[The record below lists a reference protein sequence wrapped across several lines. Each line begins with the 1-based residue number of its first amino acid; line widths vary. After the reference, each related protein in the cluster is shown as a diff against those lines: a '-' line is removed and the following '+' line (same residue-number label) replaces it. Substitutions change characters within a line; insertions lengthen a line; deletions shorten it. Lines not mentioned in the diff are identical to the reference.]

1 MSLLNQPSRIFISAD
16 DLEWGTGQNFNM
28 TLEEA
33 VTGAVGVE
41 CSRAAIPNTQYP
53 IPAYQSKFY
62 YSINGV
68 NDFVQLTYN
77 RNFTS
82 MTDLIAQLN
91 ADALAQ
97 SKPVTF
103 AYDTDTTRVSVTIGG
118 AAYATITVDNTNN
131 NITLYDDTSS
141 TYADIVVPAGTYTFA
156 AWNTAVSAAI
166 AAAVAQAYTLT
177 SEPVWNSLVITSNST
192 LSGGFV
198 VGDYRCT
205 SKVAGAV
212 VGFSMSPLVGT
223 DAARR
228 QASAP
233 NFGFVWG
240 SATINFGIPDT
251 DPIQSPPGATAV
263 IVGAVIPAFSSGG
276 VGQPVAVSPRS
287 AYDLAPGSTNA
298 LKNRFGLNTRLGFPY
313 VGISGLTGGA
323 TYTGTFLPNLIRTR
337 VIYVLTNFAV
347 NDSLSTDG
355 LRTCIAK
362 IPVNS
367 SYGGITIYA
376 PAELNFSRIIQQ
388 TLQNIQVS
396 LLDDNYQPY
405 MLNVE
410 EPTELEIFFKYVE

>member
-68 NDFVQLTYN
+68 NDYVQLTYQ

-82 MTDLIAQLN
+82 MSDLITQLN
-91 ADALAQ
+91 ADAVAQ
-97 SKPVTF
+97 NKPVSFT
-103 AYDTDTTRVSVTIGG
+103 YNTDTNRVSVVIGG
-118 AAYATITVDNTNN
+118 TAFSTITVDNTNN
-131 NITLYDDTSS
+131 YAVLYETSLTD
-141 TYADIVVPAGTYTFA
+141 TYAEVVVAPGTYTLPAYIAAMNFA
-156 AWNTAVSAAI
+156 IAGGIAIAYNATGYAFWNT
-166 AAAVAQAYTLT
+166 
-177 SEPVWNSLVITSNST
+177 LVITANFG
-192 LSGGFV
+192 LSGGV
-198 VGDYRCT
+198 VVADYRCT
-205 SKVAGAV
+205 SKAAGAV
-212 VGFSMSPLVGT
+212 VGWNMQPIINT
-223 DAARR
+223 DTTRR
-228 QASAP
+228 QNSAV
-233 NFGFVWG
+233 NYGFVWG
-240 SATINFGIPDT
+240 SEQISFGIPDT
-251 DPIQSPPGATAV
+251 DPITGPPGAAV
-263 IVGAVIPAFSSGG
+263 IGG
-276 VGQPVAVSPRS
+276 ILPFVAGGLGQPVAVSPRTV
-287 AYDLAPGSTNA
+287 YDLAPGNVNA
-298 LKNRFGLNTRLGFPY
+298 VKNRFGLNTRLGFPY
-313 VGISGLTGGA
+313 AGLSGSNGGA

-337 VIYVLTNFAV
+337 VIYVLANFAM

-376 PAELNFSRIIQQ
+376 PAELNFSRVVQQ
-388 TLQNIQVS
+388 TLQNLQIA

-405 MLNVE
+405 MLNIE
-410 EPTELEIFFKYVE
+410 EPTELEIFFKYLE